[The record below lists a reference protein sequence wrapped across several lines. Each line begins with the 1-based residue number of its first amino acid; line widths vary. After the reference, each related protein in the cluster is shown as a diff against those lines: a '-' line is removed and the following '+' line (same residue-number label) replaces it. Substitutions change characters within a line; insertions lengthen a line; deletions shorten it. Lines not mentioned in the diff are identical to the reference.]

1 MHTCFFV
8 VVVVHVD
15 VGHFLLE
22 ENNTILSHVV
32 DLLATEN
39 VLFTSFFF
47 LTMN

>member
-22 ENNTILSHVV
+22 ENNTILSHV